1 MILFQLYVFFQIPP
15 SSVPKMFSKKCMVV
29 GSLLVMAA
37 QTATAASTCSG
48 MAGLVDTICGQNGY
62 AGVLVDNAGAVDCA
76 GDTCN
81 NNDAITCCKPAALC
95 TTITD
100 VSDPFALS
108 EVCSDNAVYANA
120 VTVGA
125 FCAGT
130 ACALSDES
138 RCCVVKANCDTITL
152 GTSPSLTEVC
162 GGDDAFTGAL
172 IGSASSTK
180 CAGAACGL
188 VDKSTCCA
196 QKATCGTITAD
207 SSPNLATVCGNDPG
221 YTGAL
226 GSSSAKC
233 AGATCGTSDKGTCC
247 AEKSSAGDDGDDD
260 DNDDDDDNKFSNTCT
275 APKKQCEGS
284 HEYLSG
290 FKGGCHSCDDGPES
304 CADLVSM
311 IKKGGCY
318 AECAGKIVFFHP
330 LFYVLI

>member
-1 MILFQLYVFFQIPP
+1 MFFSKFLHRQYQ
-15 SSVPKMFSKKCMVV
+15 KMFSKKCMVV

-37 QTATAASTCSG
+37 QTATAVTCASITGSSDPTLAVLCGGAGYTGDLESPTNQNCDNTPCSG
-48 MAGLVDTICGQNGY
+48 TDAAKCCVAKANCDTING
-62 AGVLVDNAGAVDCA
+62 L
-76 GDTCN
+76 
-81 NNDAITCCKPAALC
+81 
-95 TTITD
+95 
-100 VSDPFALS
+100 SDPSLG
-108 EVCSDNAVYANA
+108 EVCVAAVGYLEVLIA
-120 VTVGA
+120 GA

-130 ACALSDES
+130 TCQTSDQS
-138 RCCVVKANCDTITL
+138 SCCVPAVNCDTITANS
-152 GTSPSLTEVC
+152 SPNVTTVC
-162 GGDDAFTGAL
+162 GGGDDDFTGVL
-172 IGSASSTK
+172 IAAADSTK

-188 VDKSTCCA
+188 VDKSKCCV

-207 SSPNLATVCGNDPG
+207 SSPSLATVCGGDPG
-221 YTGAL
+221 YTEAI

-260 DNDDDDDNKFSNTCT
+260 DDDDDNKFSNTCT

>member
-1 MILFQLYVFFQIPP
+1 MGEFPFAFEWAKFLRQYQ
-15 SSVPKMFSKKCMVV
+15 KMFSKKCMVV

-48 MAGLVDTICGQNGY
+48 MAGDVDTICGQNGY

-180 CAGAACGL
+180 CAGAACGT
-188 VDKSTCCA
+188 VD
-196 QKATCGTITAD
+196 
-207 SSPNLATVCGNDPG
+207 NRRV
-221 YTGAL
+221 
-226 GSSSAKC
+226 
-233 AGATCGTSDKGTCC
+233 
-247 AEKSSAGDDGDDD
+247 
-260 DNDDDDDNKFSNTCT
+260 
-275 APKKQCEGS
+275 APKKLRAAQSPPTPLLIWLRSVVMILGTRVHS
-284 HEYLSG
+284 DHLLPSASVPRVVSVI
-290 FKGGCHSCDDGPES
+290 KGRVAPLHL
-304 CADLVSM
+304 LVPLTM
-311 IKKGGCY
+311 IR
-318 AECAGKIVFFHP
+318 VTTWLP
-330 LFYVLI
+330 VVPVLQEELPSSLHAIRVTQPRTMVT